1 MRATKPKNAT
11 ASYFDRP
18 RVKELE
24 RRLGV
29 RVLTWEERRQELL
42 ASIADYERQH
52 GCTSEEMR
60 LALIA
65 GTAEETIEAALWM
78 FNYRHLL
85 EMEGRLESVISTPSN
100 AT

>member
-29 RVLTWEERRQELL
+29 RVLTWEEHRKEVLDRL
-42 ASIADYERQH
+42 ADYEQQY

-65 GTAEETIEAALWM
+65 GTAEDTIEAASWM

-85 EMEGRLESVISTPSN
+85 EMEGRLESVISTPTN